1 MDTSGQEGSVALA
14 ERVPALA
21 ERVSGKSSAGIPG
34 ASGSLRILGE
44 LELRA
49 QDEHAAHLTPSIQE
63 LLDGV
68 GATPADLTGVV
79 VGSGPGSFTGVRVAA
94 STAKGLAWSRGLPL
108 WAFSSL
114 AAAAVSVDEEPIRPR
129 LVLFDARADRVYAAA
144 YRVAHGNLETLLEP
158 RATTV
163 GQVATALIPPGALM
177 MGDGAWRHR
186 ALLESADGQILPP
199 PAGWPRARGLLR
211 ILGLRPEPAPVG
223 DLALWEPDY
232 LRSSGAERM
241 LQAGR
246 GKGIS

>member
-14 ERVPALA
+14 EREAVEGSATIH
-21 ERVSGKSSAGIPG
+21 GTSAG
-34 ASGSLRILGE
+34 LRVLGG

-49 QDEHAAHLTPSIQE
+49 QDEHAAHLVPSIQE
-63 LLDGV
+63 LLDEV
-68 GATPADLTGVV
+68 GAQPGDLTGVV

-94 STAKGLAWSRGLPL
+94 STAKGLAWSRALPL

-114 AAAAVSVDEEPIRPR
+114 AAAAVAVDEEPVRPR
-129 LVLFDARADRVYAAA
+129 LVLFDARSDRVYAAA
-144 YRVAHGNLETLLEP
+144 YRVAHGTLETLLEP

-163 GQVATALIPPGALM
+163 GRVVNELIPPGALM

-199 PAGWPRARGLLR
+199 PAGRPTARGLLR
-211 ILGLRPEPAPVG
+211 ILELGPETPPVG

-241 LQAGR
+241 RRTLKRTGAQ
-246 GKGIS
+246 